1 MNNTIKTYYIPN
13 HPNIKKGPI
22 YTLYLNNNTNLDL
35 SSLLENNI
43 TLNTIINPI
52 EENKLIKEQEYKKL
66 TEITFSITILITDL
80 NKLNIESQ
88 NILKNLS
95 NERKI

>member
-35 SSLLENNI
+35 SSILNLQTITVNNI
-43 TLNTIINPI
+43 
-52 EENKLIKEQEYKKL
+52 
-66 TEITFSITILITDL
+66 
-80 NKLNIESQ
+80 SQ
-88 NILKNLS
+88 SQSGQL
-95 NERKI
+95 